1 MQDNMLDALKA
12 LIRLELKVGELYEAC
27 ALQWPEDA
35 PFWLDVARQEAGH
48 ARAIESMVSLIAQNP
63 AHFLPAKAIK
73 VAAVETI
80 IAGIERNTDH
90 VRNGRLLKNNVMAIA
105 VDIENSV
112 MEKKFFEMIRTAD
125 PVFLQL
131 SYDIMAQTRE
141 HKQRFEKRLPELKA
155 ALKT

>member
-35 PFWLDVARQEAGH
+35 PFWLGVARQEAGH
-48 ARAIESMVSLIAQNP
+48 ARAIERMVLLISKNP

-73 VAAVETI
+73 VEAVETI
-80 IAGIERNTDH
+80 IAGIERTTNQ
-90 VRNGRLLKNNVMAIA
+90 VRNGRLLKNNLMAIA

-112 MEKKFFEMIRTAD
+112 MEKKFFEMIKTAD
-125 PVFLQL
+125 PVFLEL
-131 SYDIMAQTRE
+131 CHDIMAQTKE
-141 HKQRFEKRLPELKA
+141 HKQRFEKRLAELKA

>member
-1 MQDNMLDALKA
+1 MQDNMLDALIA

-27 ALQWPEDA
+27 ARTWPEDA
-35 PFWLDVARQEAGH
+35 PFWRDVVRQEAGH

-80 IAGIERNTDH
+80 MAGIERTIDQ
-90 VRNGRLLKNNVMAIA
+90 VRNGRLLKNKVMAIA
-105 VDIENSV
+105 VDIENSL
-112 MEKKFFEMIRTAD
+112 MEKNFFEMIKTAD
-125 PVFLQL
+125 PVFLRL
-131 SYDIMAQTRE
+131 CHDIMAQTRE
-141 HKQRFEKRLPELKA
+141 HKQRFEKRVPELKA

>member
-35 PFWLDVARQEAGH
+35 PFWLGVARQEAGH
-48 ARAIESMVSLIAQNP
+48 ARAIERMVLLISKNP
-63 AHFLPAKAIK
+63 AHYLPAKTIK
-73 VAAVETI
+73 IAAVETI
-80 IAGIERNTDH
+80 IAGIERIIDQ
-90 VRNGRLLKNNVMAIA
+90 VRSGGLLKNKVMAIA

-112 MEKKFFEMIRTAD
+112 MEKKFFEIIKTTD

-131 SYDIMAQTRE
+131 CYEIMAQTRE
-141 HKQRFEKRLPELKA
+141 HKQHFEKRHAELKA